1 MAIAAGG
8 VTAAVDDVP
17 APSLEPPP
25 PPPQPTPAAPA
36 PARLTETALERR
48 MEAAIA
54 QLRQIVADG
63 KELLAPASS
72 EAERLSVQETVV
84 LELEK
89 TLAPARAAL
98 AAARAGVGLLEPTRG
113 YFVAPGALKGNSLE
127 RLKPGIESGSWQS
140 RPIGVDPR
148 AVAPSDADAAAAAAV
163 AAAERAAAAAEEEED
178 EPEAAPLVP
187 FDTIGPNAGKKRR
200 RKAAAASP
208 VAAAAGGAAAAS
220 GPPAAAA
227 TAAAAPSVPVAPEEA
242 DAGAG
247 APKPSAAKAKPPAV
261 PRKRKAAEPPPDAG
275 EGEAAATGEPAVAGQ
290 GGGPQPTATAATVQV
305 EGPTRSPGKR
315 RVKRPH
321 NADMIM
327 YGE

>member
-163 AAAERAAAAAEEEED
+163 AAAERAAAAAAEEED
-178 EPEAAPLVP
+178 SPRRPPSFRLTPSDRTPARSGGARRRLRLRWLRRQEGRPLPPDRPQRRLRRLRRRVFRSRRKRRTPERERPSRPPPRPSRPRCHASGRRRSPPLMQ
-187 FDTIGPNAGKKRR
+187 ARAKRR
-200 RKAAAASP
+200 RPGSP
-208 VAAAAGGAAAAS
+208 RWRGKEGALNRLQLPQQCKSRAPHGPRAS
-220 GPPAAAA
+220 G
-227 TAAAAPSVPVAPEEA
+227 
-242 DAGAG
+242 G
-247 APKPSAAKAKPPAV
+247 
-261 PRKRKAAEPPPDAG
+261 
-275 EGEAAATGEPAVAGQ
+275 
-290 GGGPQPTATAATVQV
+290 
-305 EGPTRSPGKR
+305 
-315 RVKRPH
+315 
-321 NADMIM
+321 
-327 YGE
+327 